1 MADSITLDALM
12 QSKGHTALQVQ
23 KPASVEAVRAQVEE
37 LSPEQKARVE
47 EVKNSIDLM
56 DSQAALQYGVG
67 AQRNISSFS
76 DNILTQVRSKDS
88 GYVGEL
94 MSDLVLKVKEVD
106 VDGLDEGFWD
116 KIPFLKNA
124 SRAVKKFMQRYEKLE
139 VQIDRI
145 EQQLDQ
151 ARMQML
157 KDITMF
163 DGLYEKN
170 LEYFR
175 ELQIYIAA
183 GEEKLQELQETTL
196 PQLRAE
202 AAAKGD
208 AMSAQVVRDFE
219 DTVNRFEKKIHDLKL
234 SKTVA
239 IQTAPQIRLIQNNDK
254 MLVDKIQT
262 AVLNTIP
269 IWKSQIVIALGL
281 SRQQKVLHR
290 QSREDGPKR
299 LNQKRHSLVTLLLPM
314 CLARRAFTAC
324 TAAAQKPRIRNPKN
338 GSAGA
343 SPRIP
348 ESKPEA
354 SHASPVRS
362 QPRRAACAHRK
373 IPAPIV
379 QPSASA
385 RTAGRTCVGA
395 YSFRRESTME
405 LAICSAA
412 VIPSAAID
420 PGNQRSAS
428 SAAGIQQAAEI
439 ASTMPGRAQPGRK
452 FPATHRTTAASTD
465 CTRMRIAKGS
475 ACESEKH
482 TAAGYMP
489 SAATRSGLRSSSPFP
504 NTAPI
509 RRRSPFCFT
518 ADVPPFGARRS
529 RPDQA
534 PARTRWRSGR
544 QSRPFARMRPHG
556 AFPSAAPR
564 PARRTRSGLLWC
576 AEK

>member
-23 KPASVEAVRAQVEE
+23 KPTSVEAVRAQVEE

-106 VDGLDEGFWD
+106 VDGLDEGFLD
-116 KIPFLKNA
+116 KLPFLKNA

-208 AMSAQVVRDFE
+208 AMSAQVVWDFE

-262 AVLNTIP
+262 AILSTIP
-269 IWKSQIVIALGL
+269 LWKSQIVIALGL
-281 SRQQKVLHR
+281 HR
-290 QSREDGPKR
+290 QESVLKMQRSVSDAT
-299 LNQKRHSLVTLLLPM
+299 NTLLTKNAEL
-314 CLARRAFTAC
+314 LRQNSTEVAR
-324 TAAAQKPRIRNPKN
+324 
-338 GSAGA
+338 
-343 SPRIP
+343 
-348 ESKPEA
+348 ESERGIVDLQTLKKVNADLISTIEETIKI
-354 SHASPVRS
+354 
-362 QPRRAACAHRK
+362 QQEGRAARQNAETELLSIEQK
-373 IPAPIV
+373 LKEALL
-379 QPSASA
+379 
-385 RTAGRTCVGA
+385 TA
-395 YSFRRESTME
+395 
-405 LAICSAA
+405 
-412 VIPSAAID
+412 
-420 PGNQRSAS
+420 
-428 SAAGIQQAAEI
+428 IQ
-439 ASTMPGRAQPGRK
+439 
-452 FPATHRTTAASTD
+452 
-465 CTRMRIAKGS
+465 
-475 ACESEKH
+475 
-482 TAAGYMP
+482 
-489 SAATRSGLRSSSPFP
+489 
-504 NTAPI
+504 
-509 RRRSPFCFT
+509 
-518 ADVPPFGARRS
+518 
-529 RPDQA
+529 
-534 PARTRWRSGR
+534 
-544 QSRPFARMRPHG
+544 
-556 AFPSAAPR
+556 
-564 PARRTRSGLLWC
+564 
-576 AEK
+576 

>member
-1 MADSITLDALM
+1 M
-12 QSKGHTALQVQ
+12 
-23 KPASVEAVRAQVEE
+23 
-37 LSPEQKARVE
+37 E

-262 AVLNTIP
+262 AILSTIP
-269 IWKSQIVIALGL
+269 LWKSQIVIALGL
-281 SRQQKVLHR
+281 HR
-290 QSREDGPKR
+290 QESVLKMQRSVSDAT
-299 LNQKRHSLVTLLLPM
+299 NTLLTKNAEL
-314 CLARRAFTAC
+314 LRQNSTEVAR
-324 TAAAQKPRIRNPKN
+324 
-338 GSAGA
+338 
-343 SPRIP
+343 
-348 ESKPEA
+348 ESERGIVDLQTLKKVNADLISTIEETIKI
-354 SHASPVRS
+354 
-362 QPRRAACAHRK
+362 QQEGRAARQNAETELLSIEQK
-373 IPAPIV
+373 LKEALL
-379 QPSASA
+379 
-385 RTAGRTCVGA
+385 TA
-395 YSFRRESTME
+395 
-405 LAICSAA
+405 
-412 VIPSAAID
+412 
-420 PGNQRSAS
+420 
-428 SAAGIQQAAEI
+428 IQ
-439 ASTMPGRAQPGRK
+439 
-452 FPATHRTTAASTD
+452 
-465 CTRMRIAKGS
+465 
-475 ACESEKH
+475 
-482 TAAGYMP
+482 
-489 SAATRSGLRSSSPFP
+489 
-504 NTAPI
+504 
-509 RRRSPFCFT
+509 
-518 ADVPPFGARRS
+518 
-529 RPDQA
+529 
-534 PARTRWRSGR
+534 
-544 QSRPFARMRPHG
+544 
-556 AFPSAAPR
+556 
-564 PARRTRSGLLWC
+564 
-576 AEK
+576 

>member
-1 MADSITLDALM
+1 MAEHITLDTLM
-12 QSKGHTALQVQ
+12 QSSGHTALQVQ
-23 KPASVEAVRAQVEE
+23 EPASVEAVRAQVEE

-106 VDGLDEGFWD
+106 VDGLDEGFLD
-116 KIPFLKNA
+116 KLPFLKNA

-202 AAAKGD
+202 ATAKGD

-262 AVLNTIP
+262 AILSTIP
-269 IWKSQIVIALGL
+269 LWKSQIVIALGL
-281 SRQQKVLHR
+281 HR
-290 QSREDGPKR
+290 QESVLKMQRSVSDAT
-299 LNQKRHSLVTLLLPM
+299 NTLLTKNAEL
-314 CLARRAFTAC
+314 LRQNSTEVAR
-324 TAAAQKPRIRNPKN
+324 
-338 GSAGA
+338 
-343 SPRIP
+343 
-348 ESKPEA
+348 ESERGIVDLQTLKKVNADLISTIEETIKI
-354 SHASPVRS
+354 
-362 QPRRAACAHRK
+362 QQEGRAARQNAETELLSIEQK
-373 IPAPIV
+373 LKEALL
-379 QPSASA
+379 
-385 RTAGRTCVGA
+385 TA
-395 YSFRRESTME
+395 
-405 LAICSAA
+405 
-412 VIPSAAID
+412 
-420 PGNQRSAS
+420 
-428 SAAGIQQAAEI
+428 IQ
-439 ASTMPGRAQPGRK
+439 
-452 FPATHRTTAASTD
+452 
-465 CTRMRIAKGS
+465 
-475 ACESEKH
+475 
-482 TAAGYMP
+482 
-489 SAATRSGLRSSSPFP
+489 
-504 NTAPI
+504 
-509 RRRSPFCFT
+509 
-518 ADVPPFGARRS
+518 
-529 RPDQA
+529 
-534 PARTRWRSGR
+534 
-544 QSRPFARMRPHG
+544 
-556 AFPSAAPR
+556 
-564 PARRTRSGLLWC
+564 
-576 AEK
+576 

>member
-1 MADSITLDALM
+1 M

-262 AVLNTIP
+262 AILSTIP
-269 IWKSQIVIALGL
+269 LWKSQIVIALGL
-281 SRQQKVLHR
+281 HR
-290 QSREDGPKR
+290 QESVLKMQRSVSDAT
-299 LNQKRHSLVTLLLPM
+299 NTLL
-314 CLARRAFTAC
+314 T
-324 TAAAQKPRIRNPKN
+324 KN
-338 GSAGA
+338 AELLRQNSTEVA
-343 SPRIP
+343 
-348 ESKPEA
+348 
-354 SHASPVRS
+354 
-362 QPRRAACAHRK
+362 
-373 IPAPIV
+373 
-379 QPSASA
+379 
-385 RTAGRTCVGA
+385 
-395 YSFRRESTME
+395 RESERGIVDLQTLKKVNADLISTIE
-405 LAICSAA
+405 ETIK
-412 VIPSAAID
+412 
-420 PGNQRSAS
+420 
-428 SAAGIQQAAEI
+428 IQQEGRVARQNAETELLSI
-439 ASTMPGRAQPGRK
+439 EQKLKEALL
-452 FPATHRTTAASTD
+452 TA
-465 CTRMRIAKGS
+465 I
-475 ACESEKH
+475 
-482 TAAGYMP
+482 
-489 SAATRSGLRSSSPFP
+489 
-504 NTAPI
+504 
-509 RRRSPFCFT
+509 
-518 ADVPPFGARRS
+518 
-529 RPDQA
+529 Q
-534 PARTRWRSGR
+534 
-544 QSRPFARMRPHG
+544 
-556 AFPSAAPR
+556 
-564 PARRTRSGLLWC
+564 
-576 AEK
+576 

>member
-106 VDGLDEGFWD
+106 VDGLDEGFLD
-116 KIPFLKNA
+116 KLPFLKNA

-183 GEEKLQELQETTL
+183 GEEKLKELQEITL
-196 PQLRAE
+196 PQLHAE
-202 AAAKGD
+202 ATAKGD

-234 SKTVA
+234 SKAVA

-262 AVLNTIP
+262 AVLSTIP
-269 IWKSQIVIALGL
+269 LWKSQIVIALGL
-281 SRQQKVLHR
+281 HR
-290 QSREDGPKR
+290 QESVLKMQRSVSDAT
-299 LNQKRHSLVTLLLPM
+299 NTLLTKNAEL
-314 CLARRAFTAC
+314 LRQNSTEVAR
-324 TAAAQKPRIRNPKN
+324 
-338 GSAGA
+338 
-343 SPRIP
+343 
-348 ESKPEA
+348 ESERGIVDLETLKKVNADLISTIEETIKI
-354 SHASPVRS
+354 
-362 QPRRAACAHRK
+362 QQEGRAARQNAETELLSIEQK
-373 IPAPIV
+373 LKEALL
-379 QPSASA
+379 
-385 RTAGRTCVGA
+385 TA
-395 YSFRRESTME
+395 
-405 LAICSAA
+405 
-412 VIPSAAID
+412 
-420 PGNQRSAS
+420 
-428 SAAGIQQAAEI
+428 IQ
-439 ASTMPGRAQPGRK
+439 
-452 FPATHRTTAASTD
+452 
-465 CTRMRIAKGS
+465 
-475 ACESEKH
+475 
-482 TAAGYMP
+482 
-489 SAATRSGLRSSSPFP
+489 
-504 NTAPI
+504 
-509 RRRSPFCFT
+509 
-518 ADVPPFGARRS
+518 
-529 RPDQA
+529 
-534 PARTRWRSGR
+534 
-544 QSRPFARMRPHG
+544 
-556 AFPSAAPR
+556 
-564 PARRTRSGLLWC
+564 
-576 AEK
+576 